1 MKTKKLSKKLYLNK
15 RTVATL
21 NDDEMKKLRGGGGAT
36 EEETT
41 PKCTCPTSAPINPT
55 KDPIIDTV

>member
-1 MKTKKLSKKLYLNK
+1 MKNKNLKKKLNLNK

-21 NDDEMKKLRGGGGAT
+21 NDIEMGKLRGGGKDPDD
-36 EEETT
+36 ETT
-41 PKCTCPTSAPINPT
+41 PKCTCPTSAPSSS